1 MRYIPKKTKV
11 KSELLPHVTWVD
23 LAVGAVAAAII
34 GLIVSTSF
42 EFRWIVAVSVLAFTV
57 LLYVPLSDG
66 IRFYQTLLL
75 LFKFMSYRKKFFKED
90 KNGENTI
97 KNSLI
102 PYTEIEEGR
111 FLKYGNEYYGMAM
124 EIKPVAFF
132 MLSEDKQNAY
142 IRCFQNALGRVNI
155 DQHCQLIKLNKP
167 IVFDEYIEDDENKFA
182 NLLHMEEEGELTHKE
197 VEARSV
203 VLQARVER
211 MIEAN
216 EQNRIYG
223 AHFYLV
229 VYDRSKQA
237 VLETADEVMGA
248 LSQGQTPIR
257 ARLLRDK
264 QLAVFL
270 KANYVK
276 DFDEHEA
283 DGLSQISLADWT
295 MPEKVEFKTSHTKIN
310 GKEFRSFN
318 IIDYPLYVSNAWA
331 YSLFNMPDT
340 KVVVNL
346 KPVPRFEAQKELDT
360 AILEMQTK
368 MMYSAK
374 ASRQIE
380 QQTHL
385 QTLQTLL
392 ADIKNANESLFRT
405 NINITCEEHMK
416 KEIRALLREQGFSFT
431 EMFGRQVDAF
441 NASNVSRLDPL
452 KDSLRGI
459 NISSLAAMFPFISNA
474 VSDSGGFYLGYNQ
487 SGNVFVNFFRR
498 DEERVN
504 SNMMVIGKSGGG
516 KSFAT
521 KDVLANI
528 AADNARVFVL
538 DPEYEY
544 AVLARNLAGNVID
557 VGSGQQGRINPF
569 HITPSLEDEEGG
581 IKEDDYSAH
590 LQFLEQF
597 FRIILDGMSSDAFEK
612 INSLVVEVYNSKG
625 IDGKTDLN
633 KLTPEDFPIFD
644 DLYKAILAHV
654 KVEKDD
660 YLRRMYQIMETY
672 IQKFATGGRN
682 ANLWNGPTT
691 LKTKENF
698 VVFSFRSLLA
708 NRNMTL
714 ANAQMLLVLRYLNN
728 EIIRNLEYNKLKG
741 YKAEVD
747 PDRRKIVVAVDEAH
761 VFIDPK
767 YPVALDFMKDLA
779 KRIRKYDGMQI
790 IITQNIKDF
799 VGNAEIAAKS
809 TAIINACQFT
819 MVLSLAPNDMT
830 DMVALYRNAGGI
842 NEEEQD
848 TIIQASR
855 GEAFFITSPQVR
867 TFLKIEAF
875 DTIRNVFS
883 IKDYVVF
890 SDENTDE
897 DYDEIN
903 NDNGDDS
910 DN

>member
-11 KSELLPHVTWVD
+11 RSELLPHVTWPDVI
-23 LAVGAVAAAII
+23 VGVVAAAII
-34 GLIVSTSF
+34 ALIISSTF
-42 EFRWIVAVSVLAFTV
+42 EFKWVVGASVLAFTV
-57 LLYVPLSDG
+57 LLYFPLSDDM
-66 IRFYQTLLL
+66 RFYQTILL

-97 KNSLI
+97 KSSLL

-111 FLKYGNEYYGMAM
+111 FLKYANDYYGMVL

-132 MLSEDKQNAY
+132 MLSEEKQNAY
-142 IRCFQNALGRVNI
+142 IRCFQNALARVNV
-155 DQHCQLIKLNKP
+155 DQNCQLIKLNKP

-182 NLLHMEEEGELTHKE
+182 NLLQMEEEGELNHKE
-197 VEARSV
+197 IEARSV
-203 VLQARVER
+203 ILQARVEK
-211 MIEAN
+211 MLEAN
-216 EQNRIYG
+216 ERNRVFG
-223 AHFYLV
+223 AHFYLT
-229 VYDRSKQA
+229 VYDKSKQA
-237 VLETADEVMGA
+237 LYDTIEGMMLS

-257 ARLLRDK
+257 ARLLKDK
-264 QLAVFL
+264 QLGVFL
-270 KANYVK
+270 KANYEK

-283 DGLSQISLADWT
+283 DGLSQMSILDWT
-295 MPEKVEFKTSHTKIN
+295 MPDKVEFKTSHTKIN
-310 GKEFRSFN
+310 GKEYRAFN
-318 IIDYPLYVSNAWA
+318 IIDYPLYVGNAWG
-331 YSLFNMPDT
+331 YSLFSLPDT
-340 KVVVNL
+340 KIVVNL
-346 KPVPRFEAQKELDT
+346 KPIPRFEAQKELDT
-360 AILEMQTK
+360 AIMEMQSK
-368 MMYSAK
+368 MMYSGR
-374 ASRQIE
+374 ASKQIE

-385 QTLQTLL
+385 ETLQTLL
-392 ADIKNANESLFRT
+392 TDIKNANESLVRT
-405 NINITCEEHMK
+405 NVYITCEEYMK
-416 KEIRALLREQGFSFT
+416 KEVRALLREQGFRYT

-441 NASNVSRLDPL
+441 NASNISRLDPI

-459 NISSLAAMFPFISNA
+459 NISSVAAMFPFISNA
-474 VSDSGGFYLGYNQ
+474 LSDSGGFYLGYNQ
-487 SGNVFVNFFRR
+487 SGNVFINFFRR

-544 AVLARNLAGNVID
+544 AVLAKNLAGNIID

-569 HITPSLEDEEGG
+569 HITPSLEDEESGL
-581 IKEDDYSAH
+581 KEDDYSAH
-590 LQFLEQF
+590 LQFLEQY
-597 FRIILDGMSSDAFEK
+597 FRIILEGMSSDAFEK
-612 INSLVVEVYNSKG
+612 INSLVIEVYKKKG
-625 IDGKTDLN
+625 IDSKTNLN
-633 KLTPEDFPIFD
+633 TLKPEDFPIFD
-644 DLYKAILAHV
+644 DLYSLILEHV
-654 KVEKDD
+654 KTEKDE

-672 IQKFATGGRN
+672 VQKFAEGGRN

-747 PDRRKIVVAVDEAH
+747 PNRRKIVIAVDEAH

-830 DMVALYRNAGGI
+830 DMVNLYRNAGGI
-842 NEEEQD
+842 NAEEQE
-848 TIIQASR
+848 TIIQAAR
-855 GEAFFITSPQVR
+855 GEAFFITSAQVR

-875 DTIRNVFS
+875 DTVRNVFS
-883 IKDYVVF
+883 TKDFVEF
-890 SDENTDE
+890 SEEEEDEEETAPE
-897 DYDEIN
+897 
-903 NDNGDDS
+903 GDDGEE
-910 DN
+910 

>member
-11 KSELLPHVTWVD
+11 RSELLPHVTWID
-23 LAVGAVAAAII
+23 LAVGAVAAGII

-42 EFRWIVAVSVLAFTV
+42 EFRFIVAISVLAFTV
-57 LLYVPLSDG
+57 MLYVPLSDDM
-66 IRFYQTLLL
+66 RFYQTLLL

-111 FLKYGNEYYGMAM
+111 YLKYGNEYYGMVI

-132 MLSEDKQNAY
+132 MLAEDKQNAY
-142 IRCFQNALGRVNI
+142 IRCFQNALGRISIEQN
-155 DQHCQLIKLNKP
+155 CQIVKLNKP

-203 VLQARVER
+203 VLQARVEK
-211 MIEAN
+211 MVEAN
-216 EQNRIYG
+216 ERNRVFG
-223 AHFYLV
+223 SHFYLTV
-229 VYDRSKQA
+229 FDKSKQA
-237 VLETADEVMGA
+237 LLETMDEV
-248 LSQGQTPIR
+248 LTSLQQGQTPIR

-270 KANYVK
+270 KANYEK

-283 DGLSQISLADWT
+283 DVLSSISLADWT
-295 MPEKVEFKTSHTKIN
+295 MPEKVEFKTSHTKVN

-331 YSLFNMPDT
+331 YTLFSLPDT
-340 KVVVNL
+340 KIVVNL

-374 ASRQIE
+374 ASKQIE

-385 QTLQTLL
+385 ETLQTLL
-392 ADIKNANESLFRT
+392 ADIKNANESLVRT
-405 NINITCEEHMK
+405 NIIVTCEEHMK
-416 KEIRALLREQGFSFT
+416 KEVRALLREQGFRFT

-441 NASNVSRLDPL
+441 NASNISRLDPI
-452 KDSLRGI
+452 KDSVRGI
-459 NISSLAAMFPFISNA
+459 NISSVAAMFPMISNA
-474 VSDSGGFYLGYNQ
+474 ISDAGGFYLGYNQ

-521 KDVLANI
+521 KDILANI
-528 AADNARVFVL
+528 AADNARVFCL

-544 AVLARNLAGNVID
+544 ATLANNLAGNVID

-569 HITPSLEDEEGG
+569 HITPSLEDEEGSV
-581 IKEDDYSAH
+581 KEDDYSAH
-590 LQFLEQF
+590 LQFLEQY

-612 INSLVVEVYNSKG
+612 INSLVIEVYNKKG
-625 IDGKTDLN
+625 INAETDLT
-633 KLTPEDFPIFD
+633 KLKPEDFPIFD
-644 DLYKAILAHV
+644 DLYAAILAHI
-654 KVEKDD
+654 KVETDT
-660 YLRRMYQIMETY
+660 YIRRMYQVMETY
-672 IQKFATGGRN
+672 IQKFAKGGRN
-682 ANLWNGPTT
+682 SNLWNGPTT

-728 EIIRNLEYNKLKG
+728 EIIRNLEFNKLKG

-747 PDRRKIVVAVDEAH
+747 PDRRKIVIAVDEAH

-842 NEEEQD
+842 NKEEQD
-848 TIIQASR
+848 TIVQASR

-875 DTIRNVFS
+875 DTVRNVFS
-883 IKDYVVF
+883 VKDYVDF
-890 SDENTDE
+890 TDEEEDE
-897 DYDEIN
+897 DYDEDDE
-903 NDNGDDS
+903 DNGGEE
-910 DN
+910 